1 MQLKPENPVPFGI
14 TVVQEEHSVFKAY
27 SSDEEADKE
36 KVKGAVDDQK
46 DDLLDESEVYSEVE
60 DQEELVVET
69 E

>member
-1 MQLKPENPVPFGI
+1 M
-14 TVVQEEHSVFKAY
+14 VQEEHSVFKAY

-60 DQEELVVET
+60 DQEELVVVKT